1 MSHFSVAVF
10 SRTPDEVEQL
20 LAPFREDTDDPEYL
34 ELQTSSEDIE
44 DLRATYDEERK
55 GEESFENFLSR
66 YYGYIY
72 NQELDEAGY
81 LCNPNAKWD
90 WWEIGGR
97 WRDML
102 KLKHPHP
109 CHEEGTEG
117 KDTQRTYVWCDQAQ
131 LKDIEFVVDQ
141 DAYDRAAR
149 FWEVYVEGQPLGEG
163 ESEGDYTP
171 FYRPEYYLEQYGAKE
186 AYANAMSSFSTWA
199 FVTPDGEWHETGE
212 MGWFG
217 FSNATRTSRETYAGE
232 MHEALKSID
241 PECYIT
247 IVDCHI

>member
-20 LAPFREDTDDPEYL
+20 LAPFVEDTDNPEYL
-34 ELQTSSEDIE
+34 ELQTSSESIE
-44 DLRATYDEERK
+44 ELRANYEDKRK
-55 GEESFENFLSR
+55 GDESFEDFLSR

-72 NQELDEAGY
+72 NEELNEAGY

-102 KLKHPHP
+102 KLKHPRP

-141 DAYDRAAR
+141 DDRAAR
-149 FWEVYVEGQPLGEG
+149 FWEVYVKRQPLRKG
-163 ESEGDYTP
+163 ESEGDYMP
-171 FYRPEYYLEQYGAKE
+171 FYRPECRLY
-186 AYANAMSSFSTWA
+186 
-199 FVTPDGEWHETGE
+199 ETGIR
-212 MGWFG
+212 G
-217 FSNATRTSRETYAGE
+217 F
-232 MHEALKSID
+232 
-241 PECYIT
+241 
-247 IVDCHI
+247 